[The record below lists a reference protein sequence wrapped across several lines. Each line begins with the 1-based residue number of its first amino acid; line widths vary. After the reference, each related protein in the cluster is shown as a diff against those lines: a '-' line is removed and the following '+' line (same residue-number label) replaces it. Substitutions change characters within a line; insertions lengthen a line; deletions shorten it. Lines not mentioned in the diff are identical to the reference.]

1 MSAFTKGME
10 EGATEAKGVM
20 EQVNKVGDNLTG
32 VMNEMGADAAVQGE
46 KAKARWGAAT
56 GKIMALQ
63 AAAKGKNAE
72 IWDKNN
78 KRYLDFVG
86 GYAVLN
92 TGHLNPRVVQ
102 RVKKQLNDYSHSCF
116 AFAPHENAVQL
127 CEEINKRYPIKEKT
141 KTFLV
146 NSGAEAVEN
155 AIKIARY
162 ATGKEKIIAFK
173 GGFHGRTY
181 LAMGL
186 TGKEMPYKEGF
197 GPFPKFISHV
207 DYPYH
212 YRNISDEQ
220 VIKQVENTL
229 SKKLNPK
236 DVAAIVIEIQLGEGG
251 YIPATEKFLKELR
264 KITKKHN
271 ILLIFD
277 EVQTGFGRTGEMFG
291 ANKINV
297 EPDMVTLAK
306 GIGGGFPLAAV
317 VGRAEIMDSVHDAG
331 IGSTFGAS
339 PISCAAALGVID
351 VFDKDNLL
359 EKVNKQKVIMEKS
372 LENMKENFE
381 FIGDVRGYGIMKGVE
396 IVDNKNNKKP
406 SKELATKI
414 INNSKKNGLLLVS
427 CGKEGNVIRF
437 MGPLTTPLKQ
447 IKEAMEMFNQALE
460 KI

>member
-1 MSAFTKGME
+1 MTTIKRN
-10 EGATEAKGVM
+10 VP
-20 EQVNKVGDNLTG
+20 
-32 VMNEMGADAAVQGE
+32 AA
-46 KAKARWGAAT
+46 WYPT
-56 GKIMALQ
+56 MDSFI
-63 AAAKGKNAE
+63 AKGKNAE

-78 KRYLDFVG
+78 NRYLDFVG

-92 TGHLNPRVVQ
+92 TGHLNPRVIQ
-102 RVKKQLNDYSHSCF
+102 RVKKQLKDYSHSCF
-116 AFAPHENAVQL
+116 AFAPHENAVEL
-127 CEEINKRYPIKEKT
+127 CEEINKRYPINKKT

-186 TGKEMPYKEGF
+186 TGKEKPYKEGF
-197 GPFPKFISHV
+197 GPFPKFITHV

-212 YRNISDEQ
+212 YRDISDEK
-220 VIKQVENTL
+220 VLKQIENTL
-229 SKKLNPK
+229 LKKIDPNN
-236 DVAAIVIEIQLGEGG
+236 VAAIVIEIQLGEGG
-251 YIPATEKFLKELR
+251 YIPATENFLKQL
-264 KITKKHN
+264 KKVAKQHN

-291 ANKINV
+291 ADKINV

-317 VGRAEIMDSVHDAG
+317 VGKAEIMDSVHDAG

-339 PISCAAALGVID
+339 PISCAAALGVLD

-359 EKVNKQKVIMEKS
+359 EKVNKQTKIMDKS
-372 LENMKENFE
+372 LGNIKENFD
-381 FIGDVRGYGIMKGVE
+381 FVGDVRGYGIMKGVE
-396 IVDNKNNKKP
+396 IVESKDNKIP
-406 SKELATKI
+406 SKDLAMRI
-414 INNSKKNGLLLVS
+414 INNSKKNGLLLVN

-437 MGPLTTPLKQ
+437 MGPLTTPLTQ
-447 IKEAMEMFNQALE
+447 IREAMEMFNQALE
-460 KI
+460 KV

>member
-1 MSAFTKGME
+1 MTTIKRN
-10 EGATEAKGVM
+10 VP
-20 EQVNKVGDNLTG
+20 
-32 VMNEMGADAAVQGE
+32 AA
-46 KAKARWGAAT
+46 WYPT
-56 GKIMALQ
+56 MDSFI
-63 AAAKGKNAE
+63 AKGKNAE

-78 KRYLDFVG
+78 NRYLDFVG

-92 TGHLNPRVVQ
+92 TGHLNPRVIQ
-102 RVKKQLNDYSHSCF
+102 RVKKQLKDYSHSCF
-116 AFAPHENAVQL
+116 AFAPHENAVEL
-127 CEEINKRYPIKEKT
+127 CEEINKRYPINKKT

-186 TGKEMPYKEGF
+186 TGKEKPYKEGF
-197 GPFPKFISHV
+197 GPFPKFITHV

-212 YRNISDEQ
+212 YRDISDEK
-220 VIKQVENTL
+220 VLKQIENTL
-229 SKKLNPK
+229 LKKIDPDN
-236 DVAAIVIEIQLGEGG
+236 VAAIVIEIQLGEGG
-251 YIPATEKFLKELR
+251 YIPATENFLKQLK
-264 KITKKHN
+264 KIAKQHN

-291 ANKINV
+291 ADKINV

-317 VGRAEIMDSVHDAG
+317 VGKAEIMDSVHDAG

-339 PISCAAALGVID
+339 PISCAAALGVLD
-351 VFDKDNLL
+351 VFDKDSLL
-359 EKVNKQKVIMEKS
+359 EKVNKQAKIMEKS
-372 LENMKENFE
+372 LGNIKDNFD
-381 FIGDVRGYGIMKGVE
+381 FVGDVRGYGIMKGVE
-396 IVDNKNNKKP
+396 IVESKDNKIP
-406 SKELATKI
+406 SKDLAMRI
-414 INNSKKNGLLLVS
+414 INNSKKNGLLLVN

-437 MGPLTTPLKQ
+437 MGPLTTPLTQ
-447 IKEAMEMFNQALE
+447 IREAMEMFNQALE
-460 KI
+460 KV

>member
-1 MSAFTKGME
+1 MSIYRISVTVKSMP
-10 EGATEAKGVM
+10 
-20 EQVNKVGDNLTG
+20 QN
-32 VMNEMGADAAVQGE
+32 MNSIKRNVPSAWYPTMDSF
-46 KAKARWGAAT
+46 
-56 GKIMALQ
+56 I
-63 AAAKGKNAE
+63 AKGKNAE

-92 TGHLNPRVVQ
+92 TGHLNPRVV
-102 RVKKQLNDYSHSCF
+102 RKVKNQLNDYSHSCF
-116 AFAPHENAVQL
+116 AFAPHENAVEL
-127 CEEINKRYPIKEKT
+127 CEQINKRYPIKEKT

-155 AIKIARY
+155 AIKIAKY
-162 ATGKEKIIAFK
+162 ATGREKIIAFK

-186 TGKEMPYKEGF
+186 TGKEKPYKEGF
-197 GPFPKFISHV
+197 GPFPKFISHI
-207 DYPYH
+207 DFPYE
-212 YRNISDEQ
+212 YRNISDEK
-220 VIKQVENTL
+220 VLKQLENL
-229 SKKLNPK
+229 LAKKINPK
-236 DVAAIVIEIQLGEGG
+236 NVAAIVVEIQLGEGG
-251 YIPATEKFLKELR
+251 YIPASESFLAKLR
-264 KITKKHN
+264 TITNKHK

-291 ANKINV
+291 ASKVKV

-317 VGRAEIMDSVHDAG
+317 VGKAQIMDSVHDAG

-339 PISCAAALGVID
+339 PISCAAALGVLD
-351 VFDKDNLL
+351 VFDNDNLL
-359 EKVNKQKVIMEKS
+359 DKVKKQETIMIKS
-372 LENMKENFE
+372 LESMKNSFE
-381 FIGDVRGYGIMKGVE
+381 FVGDVRGYGIMKGVE
-396 IVDNKNNKKP
+396 IVEDKKSKVP
-406 SKELATKI
+406 SKELASKI
-414 INNSKKNGLLLVS
+414 INNSKKNGLLLVN

-447 IKEAMEMFNQALE
+447 VKEAMEMFNGALE

>member
-1 MSAFTKGME
+1 MSIYRISVTVKSMP
-10 EGATEAKGVM
+10 
-20 EQVNKVGDNLTG
+20 QN
-32 VMNEMGADAAVQGE
+32 MNSIKRNVPSAWYPTMDSF
-46 KAKARWGAAT
+46 
-56 GKIMALQ
+56 I
-63 AAAKGKNAE
+63 AKGKNAE

-92 TGHLNPRVVQ
+92 TGHLNPRVV
-102 RVKKQLNDYSHSCF
+102 RKVKNQLNDYSHSCF
-116 AFAPHENAVQL
+116 AFAPHENAVEL
-127 CEEINKRYPIKEKT
+127 CEQINKRYPIKEKT

-155 AIKIARY
+155 AIKIAKY
-162 ATGKEKIIAFK
+162 ATGREKIIAFK

-186 TGKEMPYKEGF
+186 TGKEKPYKEGF
-197 GPFPKFISHV
+197 GPFPKFISHI
-207 DYPYH
+207 DFPYE
-212 YRNISDEQ
+212 YRNISDEKVLNQ
-220 VIKQVENTL
+220 LENL
-229 SKKLNPK
+229 LAKKINPK
-236 DVAAIVIEIQLGEGG
+236 NVAAIVVEIQLGEGG
-251 YIPATEKFLKELR
+251 YIPASESFLAKLR
-264 KITKKHN
+264 TITNKHK

-291 ANKINV
+291 ASKVKV

-317 VGRAEIMDSVHDAG
+317 VGKAQIMDSVHDAG

-339 PISCAAALGVID
+339 PISCAAALGVLD
-351 VFDKDNLL
+351 VFDNDNLL
-359 EKVNKQKVIMEKS
+359 DKVKKQETIMIKS
-372 LENMKENFE
+372 LESMKNSFE
-381 FIGDVRGYGIMKGVE
+381 FVGDVRGYGIMKRVE
-396 IVDNKNNKKP
+396 IVEDKKSKVP
-406 SKELATKI
+406 SKELASKI
-414 INNSKKNGLLLVS
+414 INNSKKNGLLLVN

-447 IKEAMEMFNQALE
+447 VKEAMEMFNGALE

>member
-1 MSAFTKGME
+1 MSIYRISVTVKSMP
-10 EGATEAKGVM
+10 
-20 EQVNKVGDNLTG
+20 QN
-32 VMNEMGADAAVQGE
+32 MNSIKRNVPSAWYPTMDSF
-46 KAKARWGAAT
+46 
-56 GKIMALQ
+56 I
-63 AAAKGKNAE
+63 AKGKNAE

-92 TGHLNPRVVQ
+92 TGHLNPRVV
-102 RVKKQLNDYSHSCF
+102 RKVKNQLNDYSHSCF
-116 AFAPHENAVQL
+116 AFAPHENAVEL
-127 CEEINKRYPIKEKT
+127 CEQINKRYPIKEKT

-155 AIKIARY
+155 AIKIAKY
-162 ATGKEKIIAFK
+162 ATGREKIIAFK

-186 TGKEMPYKEGF
+186 TGKEKPYKEGF
-197 GPFPKFISHV
+197 GPFPKFISHI
-207 DYPYH
+207 DFPYE
-212 YRNISDEQ
+212 YRNISDEKVLNQ
-220 VIKQVENTL
+220 LENL
-229 SKKLNPK
+229 LAKKINPK
-236 DVAAIVIEIQLGEGG
+236 NVAAIVVEIQLGEGG
-251 YIPATEKFLKELR
+251 YIPASESFLAKLR
-264 KITKKHN
+264 TITNKHK

-291 ANKINV
+291 ASKVKV

-317 VGRAEIMDSVHDAG
+317 VGKAQIMDSVHDAG

-339 PISCAAALGVID
+339 PISCAAALGVLD
-351 VFDKDNLL
+351 VFDNDNLL
-359 EKVNKQKVIMEKS
+359 DKVKKQETIMIKS
-372 LENMKENFE
+372 LESMKNSFE
-381 FIGDVRGYGIMKGVE
+381 FVGDVRGYGIMKGVE
-396 IVDNKNNKKP
+396 IVEDKKSKVP
-406 SKELATKI
+406 SKELASKI
-414 INNSKKNGLLLVS
+414 INNSKKNGLLLVN

-447 IKEAMEMFNQALE
+447 VKEAMEMFNGALE

>member
-1 MSAFTKGME
+1 MTTIKRN
-10 EGATEAKGVM
+10 VP
-20 EQVNKVGDNLTG
+20 
-32 VMNEMGADAAVQGE
+32 AA
-46 KAKARWGAAT
+46 WYPT
-56 GKIMALQ
+56 MDSFI
-63 AAAKGKNAE
+63 AKGKNAE

-78 KRYLDFVG
+78 NRYLDFVG

-92 TGHLNPRVVQ
+92 TGHLNPRVIQ
-102 RVKKQLNDYSHSCF
+102 RVKKQLKDYSHSCF
-116 AFAPHENAVQL
+116 AFAPHENAVEL
-127 CEEINKRYPIKEKT
+127 CEEINKRYPINKKT

-186 TGKEMPYKEGF
+186 TGKEKPYKEGF
-197 GPFPKFISHV
+197 GPFPKFITHV

-212 YRNISDEQ
+212 YRDISDEK
-220 VIKQVENTL
+220 VLKQIENTL
-229 SKKLNPK
+229 LKKIDPNN
-236 DVAAIVIEIQLGEGG
+236 VAAIVIEIQLGEGG
-251 YIPATEKFLKELR
+251 YIPATENFLKQLK
-264 KITKKHN
+264 KIAEQNN

-291 ANKINV
+291 SDKINV

-317 VGRAEIMDSVHDAG
+317 VGKAEIMDSVHDAG

-339 PISCAAALGVID
+339 PISCAAALGVLD

-359 EKVNKQKVIMEKS
+359 EKVNKQTKIMDKS
-372 LENMKENFE
+372 LGNIKENFD
-381 FIGDVRGYGIMKGVE
+381 FVGDVRGYGIMKGVE
-396 IVDNKNNKKP
+396 IVESKDNKIP
-406 SKELATKI
+406 SKDLAMRI
-414 INNSKKNGLLLVS
+414 INNSKKNGLLLVN

-437 MGPLTTPLKQ
+437 MGPLTTPLTQ
-447 IKEAMEMFNQALE
+447 IREAMEMFNQALE
-460 KI
+460 KV

>member
-1 MSAFTKGME
+1 LSIYRISVTVKSMPQNMNSIKRNVPSAWYPTMDSF
-10 EGATEAKGVM
+10 
-20 EQVNKVGDNLTG
+20 
-32 VMNEMGADAAVQGE
+32 
-46 KAKARWGAAT
+46 
-56 GKIMALQ
+56 I
-63 AAAKGKNAE
+63 AKGKNAE

-92 TGHLNPRVVQ
+92 TGHLNPRVV
-102 RVKKQLNDYSHSCF
+102 RKVKNQLNDYSHSCF
-116 AFAPHENAVQL
+116 AFAPHENAVEL
-127 CEEINKRYPIKEKT
+127 CEQINKRYPIKEKT

-155 AIKIARY
+155 AIKIAKY
-162 ATGKEKIIAFK
+162 ATGREKIIAFK

-186 TGKEMPYKEGF
+186 TGKEKPYKEGF
-197 GPFPKFISHV
+197 GPFPKFISHI
-207 DYPYH
+207 DFPYE
-212 YRNISDEQ
+212 YRNISDEKVLNQ
-220 VIKQVENTL
+220 LENL
-229 SKKLNPK
+229 LAKKINPK
-236 DVAAIVIEIQLGEGG
+236 NVAAIVVEIQLGEGG
-251 YIPATEKFLKELR
+251 YIPASESFLAKLR
-264 KITKKHN
+264 TITNKHK

-291 ANKINV
+291 ASKVKV

-317 VGRAEIMDSVHDAG
+317 VGKAQIMDSVHDAG

-339 PISCAAALGVID
+339 PISCAAALGVLD
-351 VFDKDNLL
+351 VFDNDNLL
-359 EKVNKQKVIMEKS
+359 DKVKKQETIMTKS
-372 LENMKENFE
+372 LESMKNSFE
-381 FIGDVRGYGIMKGVE
+381 FVGDVRGYGIMKGVE
-396 IVDNKNNKKP
+396 IVEDKKSKVP
-406 SKELATKI
+406 SKELASKI
-414 INNSKKNGLLLVS
+414 INNSKKNGLLLVN

-447 IKEAMEMFNQALE
+447 VKEAMEMFNGALE

>member
-1 MSAFTKGME
+1 MSTIK
-10 EGATEAKGVM
+10 KNVP
-20 EQVNKVGDNLTG
+20 
-32 VMNEMGADAAVQGE
+32 AA
-46 KAKARWGAAT
+46 WYPT
-56 GKIMALQ
+56 MDSFI
-63 AAAKGKNAE
+63 AKGKNAE

-78 KRYLDFVG
+78 NRYLDFVG

-92 TGHLNPRVVQ
+92 TGHLNPRVIQ

-116 AFAPHENAVQL
+116 AFAPHENAVEL
-127 CEEINKRYPIKEKT
+127 CEEINKRYPINKKT

-186 TGKEMPYKEGF
+186 TGKEKPYKEGF
-197 GPFPKFISHV
+197 GPFPKFITHV

-212 YRNISDEQ
+212 YRDISDQ
-220 VIKQVENTL
+220 KVLKQIENTL
-229 SKKLNPK
+229 LKKIDPEN
-236 DVAAIVIEIQLGEGG
+236 VAAIVIEIQLGEGG
-251 YIPATEKFLKELR
+251 YIPATENFLKQL
-264 KITKKHN
+264 KKLAKQHN

-291 ANKINV
+291 ADKINV

-317 VGRAEIMDSVHDAG
+317 VGKAEIMDSVHDAG

-339 PISCAAALGVID
+339 PISCAAALGVLD
-351 VFDKDNLL
+351 VFDKDSLL
-359 EKVNKQKVIMEKS
+359 EKVNKQTKIMDKS
-372 LENMKENFE
+372 LGNIKDNFD
-381 FIGDVRGYGIMKGVE
+381 FVGDVRGYGIMKGVE
-396 IVDNKNNKKP
+396 IVESKDNKIP
-406 SKELATKI
+406 SKDLAMRI
-414 INNSKKNGLLLVS
+414 INNSKKNGLLLVN

-437 MGPLTTPLKQ
+437 MGPLTTPLTQ
-447 IKEAMEMFNQALE
+447 IREAMEMFNQALE
-460 KI
+460 KV

>member
-1 MSAFTKGME
+1 MSIYRISVTVKSMP
-10 EGATEAKGVM
+10 
-20 EQVNKVGDNLTG
+20 QN
-32 VMNEMGADAAVQGE
+32 MNSIKRNVPSAWYPTMDSF
-46 KAKARWGAAT
+46 
-56 GKIMALQ
+56 I
-63 AAAKGKNAE
+63 AKGKNAE

-92 TGHLNPRVVQ
+92 TGHLNPRVV
-102 RVKKQLNDYSHSCF
+102 RKVKNQLNDYSHSCF
-116 AFAPHENAVQL
+116 AFAPHENAVEL
-127 CEEINKRYPIKEKT
+127 CEQINKRYPIKEKT

-155 AIKIARY
+155 AIKIAKY
-162 ATGKEKIIAFK
+162 ATGREKIIAFK

-186 TGKEMPYKEGF
+186 TGKEKPYKEGF
-197 GPFPKFISHV
+197 GPFPKFISHI
-207 DYPYH
+207 DFPYE
-212 YRNISDEQ
+212 YRNISDEKVLNQ
-220 VIKQVENTL
+220 LENL
-229 SKKLNPK
+229 LAKKINPK
-236 DVAAIVIEIQLGEGG
+236 NVAAIVVEIQLGEGG
-251 YIPATEKFLKELR
+251 YIPASESFLAKLR
-264 KITKKHN
+264 TITNKHK

-291 ANKINV
+291 ASKVKV

-317 VGRAEIMDSVHDAG
+317 VGKAQIMDSVHDAG

-339 PISCAAALGVID
+339 PISCAAALGVLD
-351 VFDKDNLL
+351 VFDNDNLL
-359 EKVNKQKVIMEKS
+359 DKVKKQETIMIKS
-372 LENMKENFE
+372 LESMKNNFE
-381 FIGDVRGYGIMKGVE
+381 FVGDVRGYGIMKGVE
-396 IVDNKNNKKP
+396 IVEDKKSKVP
-406 SKELATKI
+406 SKELASKI
-414 INNSKKNGLLLVS
+414 INNSKKNGLLLVN

-447 IKEAMEMFNQALE
+447 VKEAMEMFNGALE

>member
-1 MSAFTKGME
+1 MSIYRISVTVKSMP
-10 EGATEAKGVM
+10 
-20 EQVNKVGDNLTG
+20 QN
-32 VMNEMGADAAVQGE
+32 MNSIKRNVPSAWYPTMDSF
-46 KAKARWGAAT
+46 
-56 GKIMALQ
+56 I
-63 AAAKGKNAE
+63 AKGKNAE

-92 TGHLNPRVVQ
+92 TGHLNPRVV
-102 RVKKQLNDYSHSCF
+102 RKVKNQLNDYSHSCF
-116 AFAPHENAVQL
+116 AFAPHENAVEL
-127 CEEINKRYPIKEKT
+127 CEQINKRYPIKEKT

-155 AIKIARY
+155 AIKIAKY
-162 ATGKEKIIAFK
+162 ATGREKIIAFK

-186 TGKEMPYKEGF
+186 TGKEKPYKEGF
-197 GPFPKFISHV
+197 GPFPKFISHI
-207 DYPYH
+207 DFPYE
-212 YRNISDEQ
+212 YRNISDEKVLNQ
-220 VIKQVENTL
+220 LENL
-229 SKKLNPK
+229 LAKKINPK
-236 DVAAIVIEIQLGEGG
+236 NVAAIVVEIQLGEGG
-251 YIPATEKFLKELR
+251 YIPASESFLTKLR
-264 KITKKHN
+264 TITNKHK

-291 ANKINV
+291 ASKVKV

-317 VGRAEIMDSVHDAG
+317 VGKAQIMDSVHDAG

-339 PISCAAALGVID
+339 PISCAAALGVLD
-351 VFDKDNLL
+351 VFDNDNLL
-359 EKVNKQKVIMEKS
+359 DKVKKQETIMTKS
-372 LENMKENFE
+372 LESMKNSFE
-381 FIGDVRGYGIMKGVE
+381 FVGDVRGYGIMKGVE
-396 IVDNKNNKKP
+396 IVEDKKSKVP
-406 SKELATKI
+406 SKELASKI
-414 INNSKKNGLLLVS
+414 INNSKKNGLLLVN

-447 IKEAMEMFNQALE
+447 VKEAMEMFNGALE

>member
-1 MSAFTKGME
+1 MTTIKRN
-10 EGATEAKGVM
+10 VP
-20 EQVNKVGDNLTG
+20 
-32 VMNEMGADAAVQGE
+32 AA
-46 KAKARWGAAT
+46 WYPT
-56 GKIMALQ
+56 MDSFI
-63 AAAKGKNAE
+63 AKGKNAE

-78 KRYLDFVG
+78 NRYLDFVG

-92 TGHLNPRVVQ
+92 TGHLNPRVIQ

-116 AFAPHENAVQL
+116 AFAPHENAVEL
-127 CEEINKRYPIKEKT
+127 CEEINKRYPINKKT

-186 TGKEMPYKEGF
+186 TGKEKPYKEGF
-197 GPFPKFISHV
+197 GPFPKFITHV

-212 YRNISDEQ
+212 YRDISDEK
-220 VIKQVENTL
+220 VLKQIENTL
-229 SKKLNPK
+229 LKKLDPNN
-236 DVAAIVIEIQLGEGG
+236 VAAIVIEIQLGEGG
-251 YIPATEKFLKELR
+251 YIPATEKFLKQLR
-264 KITKKHN
+264 KVAEQHN

-291 ANKINV
+291 ADKINV
-297 EPDMVTLAK
+297 QPDMVTLAK

-317 VGRAEIMDSVHDAG
+317 VGKAEIMDSVHDAG

-339 PISCAAALGVID
+339 PISCAAALGVLD
-351 VFDKDNLL
+351 VFDKDSLL
-359 EKVNKQKVIMEKS
+359 EKVNKQTKIMDKS
-372 LENMKENFE
+372 LGNIKDNFD
-381 FIGDVRGYGIMKGVE
+381 FVGDVRGYGIMKGVE
-396 IVDNKNNKKP
+396 IVESKDNKIP
-406 SKELATKI
+406 SKDLAMRI
-414 INNSKKNGLLLVS
+414 INNSKKNGLLLVN

-437 MGPLTTPLKQ
+437 MGPLTTPLTQ
-447 IKEAMEMFNQALE
+447 IREAMEMFNQALE
-460 KI
+460 KV

>member
-1 MSAFTKGME
+1 LSIYRISVTVKSMPQNMNSIKRNVPSAWYPTMDSF
-10 EGATEAKGVM
+10 
-20 EQVNKVGDNLTG
+20 
-32 VMNEMGADAAVQGE
+32 
-46 KAKARWGAAT
+46 
-56 GKIMALQ
+56 I
-63 AAAKGKNAE
+63 AKGKNAE

-92 TGHLNPRVVQ
+92 TGHLNPRVV
-102 RVKKQLNDYSHSCF
+102 RKVKNQLNDYSHSCF
-116 AFAPHENAVQL
+116 AFAPHENAVEL
-127 CEEINKRYPIKEKT
+127 CEQINKRYPIKEKT

-155 AIKIARY
+155 AIKIAKY
-162 ATGKEKIIAFK
+162 ATGREKIIAFK

-186 TGKEMPYKEGF
+186 TGKEKPYKEGF
-197 GPFPKFISHV
+197 GPFPKFISHI
-207 DYPYH
+207 DFPYE
-212 YRNISDEQ
+212 YRNISDEKVLNQ
-220 VIKQVENTL
+220 LENL
-229 SKKLNPK
+229 LAKKINPK
-236 DVAAIVIEIQLGEGG
+236 NVAAIVVEIQLGEGG
-251 YIPATEKFLKELR
+251 YIPASENFLAKLR
-264 KITKKHN
+264 TITNKHK

-291 ANKINV
+291 ASKVKV

-317 VGRAEIMDSVHDAG
+317 VGKAQIMDSVHDAG

-339 PISCAAALGVID
+339 PISCAAALGVLD
-351 VFDKDNLL
+351 VFDNDNLL
-359 EKVNKQKVIMEKS
+359 DKVKKQETIMIKS
-372 LENMKENFE
+372 LESMKNSFE
-381 FIGDVRGYGIMKGVE
+381 FVGDVRGYGIMKGVE
-396 IVDNKNNKKP
+396 IVEDKKSKVP
-406 SKELATKI
+406 SKELASKI
-414 INNSKKNGLLLVS
+414 INNSKKNGLLLVN

-447 IKEAMEMFNQALE
+447 VKEAMEMFNGALE

>member
-1 MSAFTKGME
+1 MTTIKRN
-10 EGATEAKGVM
+10 VP
-20 EQVNKVGDNLTG
+20 
-32 VMNEMGADAAVQGE
+32 AA
-46 KAKARWGAAT
+46 WYPT
-56 GKIMALQ
+56 MDSFI
-63 AAAKGKNAE
+63 AKGKNAE

-78 KRYLDFVG
+78 TRYLDFVG

-92 TGHLNPRVVQ
+92 TGHLNPRVIQ

-116 AFAPHENAVQL
+116 AFAPHENAVEL
-127 CEEINKRYPIKEKT
+127 CEEINKRYPINKKT

-186 TGKEMPYKEGF
+186 TGKEKPYKEGF
-197 GPFPKFISHV
+197 GPFPKFITHV

-212 YRNISDEQ
+212 YRDISDEK
-220 VIKQVENTL
+220 VLKQIENTL
-229 SKKLNPK
+229 LKKIDPNN
-236 DVAAIVIEIQLGEGG
+236 VAAIVIEIQLGEGG
-251 YIPATEKFLKELR
+251 YIPATENFLKQL
-264 KITKKHN
+264 KKVAKQNN

-291 ANKINV
+291 SDKINV

-317 VGRAEIMDSVHDAG
+317 VGKAEIMDSVHDAG

-339 PISCAAALGVID
+339 PISCAAALGVLD
-351 VFDKDNLL
+351 VFDKDSLL
-359 EKVNKQKVIMEKS
+359 EKVNKQTKIMDKS
-372 LENMKENFE
+372 LGNIKENFD
-381 FIGDVRGYGIMKGVE
+381 FVGDVRGYGIMKGVE
-396 IVDNKNNKKP
+396 IVENKDNKIP
-406 SKELATKI
+406 SKDLAMRI
-414 INNSKKNGLLLVS
+414 INNSKKNGLLLVN

-437 MGPLTTPLKQ
+437 MGPLTTPLTQ
-447 IKEAMEMFNQALE
+447 IREAMEMFNQALE
-460 KI
+460 KV

>member
-1 MSAFTKGME
+1 MTTIKRN
-10 EGATEAKGVM
+10 VP
-20 EQVNKVGDNLTG
+20 
-32 VMNEMGADAAVQGE
+32 AA
-46 KAKARWGAAT
+46 WYPT
-56 GKIMALQ
+56 MDSFI
-63 AAAKGKNAE
+63 AKGKNAE

-78 KRYLDFVG
+78 NRYLDFVG

-92 TGHLNPRVVQ
+92 TGHLNPRVIQ
-102 RVKKQLNDYSHSCF
+102 RVKKQLKDYSHSCF
-116 AFAPHENAVQL
+116 AFAPHENAVEL
-127 CEEINKRYPIKEKT
+127 CEEINKRYPINKKT

-186 TGKEMPYKEGF
+186 TGKEKPYKEGF
-197 GPFPKFISHV
+197 GPFPKFITHV

-212 YRNISDEQ
+212 YRDISDEK
-220 VIKQVENTL
+220 VLKQIENTL
-229 SKKLNPK
+229 LKKIDPNN
-236 DVAAIVIEIQLGEGG
+236 VAAIVIEIQLGEGG
-251 YIPATEKFLKELR
+251 YIPATENFLKQL
-264 KITKKHN
+264 KKVAKQHN

-291 ANKINV
+291 ADKINV

-317 VGRAEIMDSVHDAG
+317 VGKAEIMDSVHDAG

-339 PISCAAALGVID
+339 PISCAAALGVLD
-351 VFDKDNLL
+351 VFDKDSLL
-359 EKVNKQKVIMEKS
+359 EKVNKQTKIMDKS
-372 LENMKENFE
+372 LGNIKENFD
-381 FIGDVRGYGIMKGVE
+381 FVGDVRGYGIMKGVE
-396 IVDNKNNKKP
+396 IVESKDNKIP
-406 SKELATKI
+406 SKDLAMRI
-414 INNSKKNGLLLVS
+414 INNSKKNGLLLVN

-437 MGPLTTPLKQ
+437 MGPLTTPLTQ
-447 IKEAMEMFNQALE
+447 IREAMEIFNQALE
-460 KI
+460 KV

>member
-1 MSAFTKGME
+1 MSIYRISVTVKSMP
-10 EGATEAKGVM
+10 
-20 EQVNKVGDNLTG
+20 QN
-32 VMNEMGADAAVQGE
+32 MNSIKRNVPSAWYPTMDSF
-46 KAKARWGAAT
+46 
-56 GKIMALQ
+56 I
-63 AAAKGKNAE
+63 AKGKNAE

-92 TGHLNPRVVQ
+92 TGHLNPRVV
-102 RVKKQLNDYSHSCF
+102 RKVKNQLNDYSHSCF
-116 AFAPHENAVQL
+116 AFAPHENAVEL
-127 CEEINKRYPIKEKT
+127 CEQINKRYPIKEKT

-155 AIKIARY
+155 AIKIAKY
-162 ATGKEKIIAFK
+162 ATGREKIIAFK

-186 TGKEMPYKEGF
+186 TGKEKPYKEGF
-197 GPFPKFISHV
+197 GPFPKFISHI
-207 DYPYH
+207 DFPYE
-212 YRNISDEQ
+212 YRNISDEKVLNQ
-220 VIKQVENTL
+220 LENL
-229 SKKLNPK
+229 LAKKINPK
-236 DVAAIVIEIQLGEGG
+236 NVAAIVVEIQLGEGG
-251 YIPATEKFLKELR
+251 YIPASENFLAKLR
-264 KITKKHN
+264 TITNKHK

-291 ANKINV
+291 ASKVKV

-317 VGRAEIMDSVHDAG
+317 VGKAQIMDSVHDAG

-339 PISCAAALGVID
+339 PISCAAALGVLD
-351 VFDKDNLL
+351 VFDNDNLL
-359 EKVNKQKVIMEKS
+359 DKVKKQETIMIKS
-372 LENMKENFE
+372 LESMKNSFE
-381 FIGDVRGYGIMKGVE
+381 FVGDVRGYGIMKGVE
-396 IVDNKNNKKP
+396 IVVDKKSKVP
-406 SKELATKI
+406 SKELASKI
-414 INNSKKNGLLLVS
+414 INNSKKNGLLLVN

-447 IKEAMEMFNQALE
+447 VKEAMEMFNGALE

>member
-1 MSAFTKGME
+1 MTTIKRN
-10 EGATEAKGVM
+10 VP
-20 EQVNKVGDNLTG
+20 
-32 VMNEMGADAAVQGE
+32 AA
-46 KAKARWGAAT
+46 WYPT
-56 GKIMALQ
+56 MDSFI
-63 AAAKGKNAE
+63 AKGKNAE

-78 KRYLDFVG
+78 NRYLDFVG

-116 AFAPHENAVQL
+116 AFAPHENAVEL
-127 CEEINKRYPIKEKT
+127 CEEINKRYPINKKT

-186 TGKEMPYKEGF
+186 TGKEKPYKEGF
-197 GPFPKFISHV
+197 GPFPKFITHV

-212 YRNISDEQ
+212 YRDISDEK
-220 VIKQVENTL
+220 VLKQIENTL
-229 SKKLNPK
+229 LKKIDPDN
-236 DVAAIVIEIQLGEGG
+236 VAAIVIEIQLGEGG
-251 YIPATEKFLKELR
+251 YIPATENFLKQL
-264 KITKKHN
+264 KKVAKQHN

-291 ANKINV
+291 ADKINV

-317 VGRAEIMDSVHDAG
+317 VGKAEIMDSVHDAG

-339 PISCAAALGVID
+339 PISCAAALGVLD
-351 VFDKDNLL
+351 VFDKDSLL
-359 EKVNKQKVIMEKS
+359 EKVNKQKKIMDKS
-372 LENMKENFE
+372 LGNIKDNFD
-381 FIGDVRGYGIMKGVE
+381 FVGDVRGYGIMKGVE
-396 IVDNKNNKKP
+396 IVESKDNKIP
-406 SKELATKI
+406 SKDLAMRI
-414 INNSKKNGLLLVS
+414 INNSKKNGLLLVN

-437 MGPLTTPLKQ
+437 MGPLTTPLTQ
-447 IKEAMEMFNQALE
+447 IREAMEMFNQALE
-460 KI
+460 KV

>member
-1 MSAFTKGME
+1 MTTIKRN
-10 EGATEAKGVM
+10 VP
-20 EQVNKVGDNLTG
+20 
-32 VMNEMGADAAVQGE
+32 AA
-46 KAKARWGAAT
+46 WYPT
-56 GKIMALQ
+56 MDSFI
-63 AAAKGKNAE
+63 AKGKNAE

-78 KRYLDFVG
+78 NRYLDFVG

-92 TGHLNPRVVQ
+92 TGHLNPRVIQ
-102 RVKKQLNDYSHSCF
+102 RVKKQLKDYSHSCF
-116 AFAPHENAVQL
+116 AFAPHENAVEL
-127 CEEINKRYPIKEKT
+127 CEEINKRYPINKKT

-186 TGKEMPYKEGF
+186 TGKEKPYKEGF
-197 GPFPKFISHV
+197 GPFPKFITHV

-212 YRNISDEQ
+212 YRDISDEK
-220 VIKQVENTL
+220 VLKQIENTL
-229 SKKLNPK
+229 LKKIDPNN
-236 DVAAIVIEIQLGEGG
+236 VAAIVIEIQLGEGG
-251 YIPATEKFLKELR
+251 YIPATENFLKQLK
-264 KITKKHN
+264 KIAEQNN

-291 ANKINV
+291 SDKINV

-317 VGRAEIMDSVHDAG
+317 VGKAEIMDSVHDAG

-339 PISCAAALGVID
+339 PISCAAALGVLD

-359 EKVNKQKVIMEKS
+359 EKVNKQTKIMDKS
-372 LENMKENFE
+372 LGNIKENFD
-381 FIGDVRGYGIMKGVE
+381 FVGDVRGYGIMKGVE
-396 IVDNKNNKKP
+396 IVENKDNKIP
-406 SKELATKI
+406 SKDLAMRI
-414 INNSKKNGLLLVS
+414 INNSKKNGLLLVN

-437 MGPLTTPLKQ
+437 MGPLTTPLTQ
-447 IKEAMEMFNQALE
+447 IREAMEMFNQALE
-460 KI
+460 KV

>member
-1 MSAFTKGME
+1 MTTIKRN
-10 EGATEAKGVM
+10 VP
-20 EQVNKVGDNLTG
+20 
-32 VMNEMGADAAVQGE
+32 AA
-46 KAKARWGAAT
+46 WYPT
-56 GKIMALQ
+56 MDSFI
-63 AAAKGKNAE
+63 AKGKNAE

-78 KRYLDFVG
+78 NRYLDFVG

-92 TGHLNPRVVQ
+92 TGHLNPRVIQ
-102 RVKKQLNDYSHSCF
+102 RVKKQLKDYSHSCF
-116 AFAPHENAVQL
+116 AFAPHENAVEL
-127 CEEINKRYPIKEKT
+127 CEEINKRYPINKKT

-186 TGKEMPYKEGF
+186 TGKEKPYKEGF
-197 GPFPKFISHV
+197 GPFPKFITHV

-212 YRNISDEQ
+212 YRDISDEK
-220 VIKQVENTL
+220 VLKQIENTL
-229 SKKLNPK
+229 LKKIDPNN
-236 DVAAIVIEIQLGEGG
+236 VAAIVIEIQLGEGG
-251 YIPATEKFLKELR
+251 YIPATENFLKQLK
-264 KITKKHN
+264 KIAEQNN

-277 EVQTGFGRTGEMFG
+277 EVQTGFGRTGQMFG
-291 ANKINV
+291 ADKINV

-317 VGRAEIMDSVHDAG
+317 VGKAEIMDSVHDAG

-339 PISCAAALGVID
+339 PISCAAALGVLD

-359 EKVNKQKVIMEKS
+359 EKVNKQTKIMDKS
-372 LENMKENFE
+372 LGNIKENFD
-381 FIGDVRGYGIMKGVE
+381 FVGDVRGYGIMKGVE
-396 IVDNKNNKKP
+396 IVESKDNKIP
-406 SKELATKI
+406 SKDLAMRI
-414 INNSKKNGLLLVS
+414 INNSKKNGLLLVN

-437 MGPLTTPLKQ
+437 MGPLTTPLTQ
-447 IKEAMEMFNQALE
+447 IREAMEMFNQALE
-460 KI
+460 KV

>member
-1 MSAFTKGME
+1 MTTIKRN
-10 EGATEAKGVM
+10 VP
-20 EQVNKVGDNLTG
+20 
-32 VMNEMGADAAVQGE
+32 AA
-46 KAKARWGAAT
+46 WYPT
-56 GKIMALQ
+56 MDSFI
-63 AAAKGKNAE
+63 AKGKNAE

-78 KRYLDFVG
+78 NRYLDFVG

-92 TGHLNPRVVQ
+92 TGHLNPRVIQ
-102 RVKKQLNDYSHSCF
+102 RVKKQLKDYSHSCF
-116 AFAPHENAVQL
+116 AFAPHENAVEL
-127 CEEINKRYPIKEKT
+127 CEEINKRYPINKKT

-186 TGKEMPYKEGF
+186 TGKEKPYKEGF
-197 GPFPKFISHV
+197 GPFPKFITHV

-212 YRNISDEQ
+212 YRDISDEK
-220 VIKQVENTL
+220 VLKQIENTL
-229 SKKLNPK
+229 LKKIDPNN
-236 DVAAIVIEIQLGEGG
+236 VAAIVIEIQLGEGG
-251 YIPATEKFLKELR
+251 YIPATENFLKQLK
-264 KITKKHN
+264 KIAEQNN

-291 ANKINV
+291 SDKINV

-317 VGRAEIMDSVHDAG
+317 VGKAEIMDSVHDAG

-339 PISCAAALGVID
+339 PISCAAALGVLD

-359 EKVNKQKVIMEKS
+359 EKVNKQTKIMDKS
-372 LENMKENFE
+372 LGKIKENFD
-381 FIGDVRGYGIMKGVE
+381 FVGDVRGYGIMKGVE
-396 IVDNKNNKKP
+396 IVENKDNKIP
-406 SKELATKI
+406 SKDLAMRI
-414 INNSKKNGLLLVS
+414 INNSKKNGLLLVN

-437 MGPLTTPLKQ
+437 MGPLTTPLTQ
-447 IKEAMEMFNQALE
+447 IREAMEMFNQALE
-460 KI
+460 KV

>member
-1 MSAFTKGME
+1 MTTIKRN
-10 EGATEAKGVM
+10 VP
-20 EQVNKVGDNLTG
+20 
-32 VMNEMGADAAVQGE
+32 AA
-46 KAKARWGAAT
+46 WYPT
-56 GKIMALQ
+56 MDSFI
-63 AAAKGKNAE
+63 AKGKNAE

-78 KRYLDFVG
+78 NRYLDFVG

-116 AFAPHENAVQL
+116 AFAPHENAVEL
-127 CEEINKRYPIKEKT
+127 CEEINKRYPINKKT

-186 TGKEMPYKEGF
+186 TGKEKPYKEGF
-197 GPFPKFISHV
+197 GPFPKFITHV

-212 YRNISDEQ
+212 YRDISDEK
-220 VIKQVENTL
+220 VLKQIENTL
-229 SKKLNPK
+229 LKKIDPNN
-236 DVAAIVIEIQLGEGG
+236 VAAIVIEIQLGEGG
-251 YIPATEKFLKELR
+251 YIPATENFLKQLK
-264 KITKKHN
+264 KIAEQNN

-291 ANKINV
+291 SDKINV

-317 VGRAEIMDSVHDAG
+317 VGKAEIMDSVHDAG

-339 PISCAAALGVID
+339 PISCAAALGVLD

-359 EKVNKQKVIMEKS
+359 EKVNKQTKIMDKS
-372 LENMKENFE
+372 LGNIKENFD
-381 FIGDVRGYGIMKGVE
+381 FVGDVRGYGIMKGVE
-396 IVDNKNNKKP
+396 IVESKDNKIP
-406 SKELATKI
+406 SKDLAMRI
-414 INNSKKNGLLLVS
+414 INNSKKNGLLLVN

-437 MGPLTTPLKQ
+437 MGPLTTPLTQ
-447 IKEAMEMFNQALE
+447 IREAMEMFNQALE
-460 KI
+460 KV